1 MDDWSFCVILVAVGF
16 TLMLSVAC
24 FLVPLVMA
32 VNVHADYL
40 LLYLLTIPFGVSI
53 IALLAGGA

>member
-1 MDDWSFCVILVAVGF
+1 MDDWGFGVILVAVGF
-16 TLMLSVAC
+16 MLMLSVAC
-24 FLVPLVMA
+24 FIVPLVMA